1 MGSVSCGTIRPED
14 LIPTFTT
21 ELESLAK
28 QPGIVSGKRRH
39 EHLKLVRE
47 VEHRILDEREF
58 EDQDLGIDG
67 TADADLDSLFTTL
80 DEYAAPYFYFGA
92 HPGDSADYGWWL
104 SEDWDSEFIDA
115 THNGAPALRK
125 PFPGEP
131 ADRGVSLRVNDL
143 AEVPAWFRGEV
154 AVVNDHGNVTL
165 YVKTCRTLR
174 AIWSVV

>member
-1 MGSVSCGTIRPED
+1 MRPED

-21 ELESLAK
+21 ELLWNSRRKATV
-28 QPGIVSGKRRH
+28 GDVSQTRKRDHARFAFETGKCIAGNCDH
-39 EHLKLVRE
+39 DHKGEYFSSE
-47 VEHRILDEREF
+47 AADT
-58 EDQDLGIDG
+58 DLE
-67 TADADLDSLFTTL
+67 TL
-80 DEYAAPYFYFGA
+80 YDMLNEYAAPYCYFGS

-174 AIWSVV
+174 EVWSIV